1 MKILWIILIAVAF
14 LILMGPIMLLF
25 AKINKVD
32 PYILEK
38 GEEAILQDEKS
49 FVLVNILRPLFA
61 PLWLETKFL
70 KWVGLIKK

>member
-61 PLWLETKFL
+61 PLWLETEFL

>member
-61 PLWLETKFL
+61 PLWLETELL